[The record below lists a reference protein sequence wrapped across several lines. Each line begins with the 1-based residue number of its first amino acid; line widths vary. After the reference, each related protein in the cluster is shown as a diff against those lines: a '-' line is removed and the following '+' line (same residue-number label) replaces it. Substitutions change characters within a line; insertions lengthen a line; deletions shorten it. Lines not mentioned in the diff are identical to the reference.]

1 MKFKIKCIMMLTLVF
16 IMMLTTSAYA
26 FEDIKGDPAE
36 ASIMKLK
43 EAGIVS
49 GEDTKHY
56 NPQGKVS
63 FAQGVSIITKGLD
76 LNINHIKFIKAPMA
90 SDYFASV
97 PNDAWYASA
106 FIVAHLNDLPIDRD
120 VDPNQA
126 MTREQFANLLKH
138 AIDKKGSYVLNEIYL
153 KIADMDEVEKDYAA
167 SVQALMILKIAQL
180 DDKQKFNPKE
190 AITRGQVAG
199 WVDAARE
206 FVHKMRPIIVPG
218 ERPEYTKDI
227 TMKVEKESGNVN
239 KVTITWHNRPNSGYG
254 IVIKGIEFNSNN
266 EAIITYN
273 LQFPTKGSYY
283 LTVISNPT
291 AITYI
296 SNQYTPVLNP

>member
-1 MKFKIKCIMMLTLVF
+1 MKLKINRIMMLALVF
-16 IMMLTTSAYA
+16 IMMLSTSAYA

-49 GEDTKHY
+49 GEDAKHY

-63 FAQGVSIITKGLD
+63 FAQGVSLITKGMD
-76 LNINHIKFIKAPMA
+76 LNINHIKFVKAPMA
-90 SDYFASV
+90 SDYFSSV

-106 FIVAHLNDLPIDRD
+106 FINAHLNGLPIDRD

-138 AIDKKGSYVLNEIYL
+138 AIDEKGSYPLIQIYL
-153 KIADMDEVEKDYAA
+153 EIADMDEVQQDYAA
-167 SVQALMILKIAQL
+167 SVQAITILKIAQL
-180 DDKQKFNPKE
+180 DDKQKFYPKE

-206 FVHKMRPIIVPG
+206 FVGKMKPIIVSG

-227 TMKVEKESGNVN
+227 TMKIEKESSNVN
-239 KVTITWHNRPNSGYG
+239 KVTITWHDRPNSGYG
-254 IVIKGIEFNSNN
+254 IVIKGIEFTSKN
-266 EAIITYN
+266 EAIITYD
-273 LQFPTKGSYY
+273 LQFPTKGSNY